1 MNSIKGELLMNST
14 ALCTN
19 MLLEYRLDKG
29 KTRTE
34 RILWIYPSG
43 ELFVTIDIDRRNK
56 HALPIWKTRE
66 EIKSA
71 LATGS
76 ANIAASD
83 PWAVL
88 LLHEDK
94 HLDDK
99 RLEKRRI
106 MRQKHRD
113 RAWAAIEPLV
123 KDKSGRLFDPRQRGE
138 LIAELMR
145 KGIEKDDEKTAE
157 RQTLLDN
164 RCTLRW

>member
-1 MNSIKGELLMNST
+1 MNPITSIKGELLMNST

-34 RILWIYPSG
+34 RILWIDPSG
-43 ELFVTIDIDRRNK
+43 DLFVTIDIDRRNK

-94 HLDDK
+94 LLDDK

-113 RAWAAIEPLV
+113 R
-123 KDKSGRLFDPRQRGE
+123 G
-138 LIAELMR
+138 
-145 KGIEKDDEKTAE
+145 
-157 RQTLLDN
+157 
-164 RCTLRW
+164 